1 MAAFKSGRAAWT
13 SLGLMMM
20 NRWTKSGYTVLR
32 YLCHLVMYFG
42 TLPPVG
48 ETTTADTDSLEHAVA
63 GQLVH
68 HQGGVQQE
76 GRLVVVGHDAPD
88 EVGVGRVQGGQE
100 GVQLRSEGRRDRL
113 EDLRPCVLTLLFL
126 FNNLNGEN
134 VNLRL

>member
-1 MAAFKSGRAAWT
+1 
-13 SLGLMMM
+13 
-20 NRWTKSGYTVLR
+20 
-32 YLCHLVMYFG
+32 MYFG
-42 TLPPVG
+42 KLPPVG

-63 GQLVH
+63 SELVH

-88 EVGVGRVQGGQE
+88 EVGVGRVQSGQE

-113 EDLRPCVLTLLFL
+113 EDLRSCVFTLLFL
-126 FNNLNGEN
+126 FNNLNGVN

>member
-1 MAAFKSGRAAWT
+1 
-13 SLGLMMM
+13 
-20 NRWTKSGYTVLR
+20 
-32 YLCHLVMYFG
+32 MYFG

-63 GQLVH
+63 SELVH

-88 EVGVGRVQGGQE
+88 EVGVGRVQSGQE

-126 FNNLNGEN
+126 FNNLNGVN

>member
-1 MAAFKSGRAAWT
+1 
-13 SLGLMMM
+13 
-20 NRWTKSGYTVLR
+20 
-32 YLCHLVMYFG
+32 MYFG

-100 GVQLRSEGRRDRL
+100 LVKLGPEGRGHGL
-113 EDLRPCVLTLLFL
+113 EDFGSGVLALLL
-126 FNNLNGEN
+126 LLDNLEMKFGETYKTSFFDEFAKSLGN
-134 VNLRL
+134 D